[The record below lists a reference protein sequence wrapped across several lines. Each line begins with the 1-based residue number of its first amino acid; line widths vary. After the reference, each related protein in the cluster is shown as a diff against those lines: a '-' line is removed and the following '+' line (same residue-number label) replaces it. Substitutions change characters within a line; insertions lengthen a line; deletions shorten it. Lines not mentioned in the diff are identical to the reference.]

1 MEKYL
6 IFKTAADDSV
16 CLPARELT
24 HMHVEDDGESM
35 DINFRSVGGSDG
47 VGEYNID
54 ITIADNKGKE
64 VMNAI
69 ADEIRSGK
77 EALVVVIDDIAKEY
91 LHSSMVSCGS
101 LTAIA

>member
-6 IFKTAADDSV
+6 IFKPGAGDSV
-16 CLPARELT
+16 CVPARELT
-24 HMHVEDDGESM
+24 HMHVDGDGESL
-35 DINFRSVGGSDG
+35 DINFRSILGSDG
-47 VGEYNID
+47 TGEYNID

-101 LTAIA
+101 ISAIV